1 MAKAKK
7 LPSGSWQCL
16 VYSHT
21 EKAYKPDGTVYD
33 KRIYESFTSD
43 DPSPKGKREAELMA
57 ANFAYEK
64 EARKTKNK
72 WPLGTAIDNYI
83 KSKDAVL
90 SQSTIAGYKKIRK
103 NSFKTIMDIPL
114 HKLTNE
120 LLQDAVNA
128 ESKRMNKRSPDQT
141 VSPKTVK
148 NAYGLITA
156 ALNVYQPQLNCT
168 VSLPKVALKIKDL
181 NPPEAIFAIFED
193 TELELPV
200 LLAMWLSFSVSE
212 IRGLTKSKSLSAD
225 GKYLITEETVVK
237 VGTED
242 IRKDIGKTPTR
253 LRKHRIPAHLKKL
266 INEVPCD
273 TLVPLSYN

>member
-1 MAKAKK
+1 
-7 LPSGSWQCL
+7 
-16 VYSHT
+16 
-21 EKAYKPDGTVYD
+21 
-33 KRIYESFTSD
+33 
-43 DPSPKGKREAELMA
+43 MA

-141 VSPKTVK
+141 VSPKTLK

-212 IRGLTKSKSLSAD
+212 IHVLTKSKSLSAD
-225 GKYLITEETVVK
+225 GKYLNVNASVMALLNIPDKYAQERGGWKTDTVMKKVYTHTFSTERIMVDDTVDDYFGRIVQHEMQHET
-237 VGTED
+237 
-242 IRKDIGKTPTR
+242 
-253 LRKHRIPAHLKKL
+253 KKAL
-266 INEVPCD
+266 
-273 TLVPLSYN
+273 